1 MDPPFMCKSMH
12 VWGSDSCLFSELFPS
27 IVWNLVWRKDQL
39 RRHPPTLVQE
49 TDSDDSKDENNA
61 AESGGGG
68 GCKNQE
74 A

>member
-27 IVWNLVWRKDQL
+27 IVWNLVGRKD
-39 RRHPPTLVQE
+39 HWEASPTLVQE
-49 TDSDDSKDENNA
+49 TDSDDSEDANNA

-68 GCKNQE
+68 GCKNHE